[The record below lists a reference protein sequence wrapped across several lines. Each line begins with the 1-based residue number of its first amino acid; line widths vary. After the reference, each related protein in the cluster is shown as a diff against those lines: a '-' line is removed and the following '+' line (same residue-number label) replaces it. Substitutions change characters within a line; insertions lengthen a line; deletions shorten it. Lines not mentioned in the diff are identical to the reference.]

1 MKKGLL
7 IIVVLICVGVQVWAG
22 GGKEHT
28 TKTPEQSQQ
37 AHVSIDNFNRI
48 TEYTKVPERIIVLSM
63 EQAEM
68 LAALGLAD
76 KIIMIGR
83 GNSPLEGALPEH
95 QPILKD
101 KPYLTNVSLEHIIS
115 EQPDLNL
122 RCIL

>member
-48 TEYTKVPERIIVLSM
+48 TEYTKVPDRIIVLSI
-63 EQAEM
+63 ELCQYAFGS
-68 LAALGLAD
+68 LHQC
-76 KIIMIGR
+76 IIFFQTYR
-83 GNSPLEGALPEH
+83 
-95 QPILKD
+95 
-101 KPYLTNVSLEHIIS
+101 
-115 EQPDLNL
+115 
-122 RCIL
+122 